1 MYQIH
6 EIANNM
12 GKLQYKH
19 LPFSMLPLA
28 HMKPALF
35 MVQKKEKPWKLGNSC
50 QKLPGSLP
58 KWTQQL
64 G

>member
-1 MYQIH
+1 
-6 EIANNM
+6 M
-12 GKLQYKH
+12 GKLQYKD

-58 KWTQQL
+58 KWAQQL